1 MELAIELAR
10 EAAAEGEVPVGAVVL
25 DAGGA
30 VIGSGVICARRT
42 PIRWRTPRSRP

>member
-1 MELAIELAR
+1 MADMQWSDDMGLAIELAR

-30 VIGSGVICARRT
+30 VIGRGA
-42 PIRWRTPRSRP
+42 